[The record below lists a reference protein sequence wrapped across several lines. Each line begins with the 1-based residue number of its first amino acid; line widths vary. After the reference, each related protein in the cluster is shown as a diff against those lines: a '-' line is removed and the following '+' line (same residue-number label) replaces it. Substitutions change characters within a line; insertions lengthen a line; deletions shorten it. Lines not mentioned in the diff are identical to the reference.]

1 MKRIVMVGCH
11 EAGWS
16 AIRQLLLKGFVIH
29 YIVTITKEK
38 AIQQKVSGY
47 KSFSDLASEF
57 NIPIYYARKYSLKD
71 ELDIEFFK
79 VNKFDILIQG
89 GWQRLFPVEILNTLT
104 IGAIG
109 GHGSVE
115 FLPRGRGRSPINW
128 SLIEGQRRF
137 IMQYFIIKDGV
148 DDGDVFH
155 YEMFDINE
163 WDDCNTLYYKNSIV
177 TERVLLNF
185 IDKLCGNDIDFLKQQ
200 GIPTYYKKRELSD
213 GKIDWN
219 KSLFEIYNFVRA
231 ITHPYPGAFS
241 FLKNQKV
248 NIWKAQPFDTRI
260 DSSEFAI
267 GEICYMFNNDLVVKA
282 VGGLL
287 LITEY
292 SFENNKDLK
301 INIRDKF
308 E

>member
-1 MKRIVMVGCH
+1 MKKIVMVGCH
-11 EAGWS
+11 EAGWY
-16 AIRQLLLKGFVIH
+16 AIRQLLLKGLVIH
-29 YIVTITKEK
+29 YFVTITKEK
-38 AIQQKVSGY
+38 AVQQKVSGY
-47 KSFSDLASEF
+47 KSFIDLANEF

-71 ELDIEFFK
+71 ELDINFFK
-79 VNKFDILIQG
+79 ANKFDLLIQG
-89 GWQRLFPVEILNTLT
+89 GWQRLFPNEILNTLT

-128 SLIEGQRRF
+128 SLIEGQKRF
-137 IMQYFIIKDGV
+137 IMQYFLIKDGV
-148 DDGDVFH
+148 DDGDIFH

-177 TERVLLNF
+177 TERFFLNF
-185 IDKLCGNDIDFLKQQ
+185 IDKLFYNDVKFLKQQ
-200 GIPTYYKKRELSD
+200 GIPTYYKKREMND

-219 KSLFEIYNFVRA
+219 KSLFEIYNFIRA
-231 ITHPYPGAFS
+231 LTHPYPGS
-241 FLKNQKV
+241 FTFFNNKKV
-248 NIWKAQPFDTRI
+248 IIWKAQPFDTRI

-267 GEICYMFNNDLVVKA
+267 GEICYIFDGKLVVKS

-292 SFENNKDLK
+292 SFEDNNSLTL
-301 INIRDKF
+301 IIGDKF